1 MSTAINDLHSRALLG
16 DSDAEK
22 QLFSFLTGRFL
33 TFAHQKVWNNEDA
46 EEIIQNALATVA
58 AEYKTIEIESS
69 FAAWAHK
76 VLEYKFLAY
85 LQTKKRQKGRNVPI
99 DNTEYESGGWTPEPG
114 LKMHLLDCLNKVG
127 RTSRR
132 YARILN
138 LHHLGF
144 TREEICDRLD
154 LTRNQSYAVMSRA
167 RAMLRD
173 CLEKG
178 EPVK

>member
-46 EEIIQNALATVA
+46 EEIIQNA
-58 AEYKTIEIESS
+58 
-69 FAAWAHK
+69 
-76 VLEYKFLAY
+76 
-85 LQTKKRQKGRNVPI
+85 RNVPI